1 MEKELESLTKRTER
15 MREKVRCAF
24 CGPRLVVALCS
35 WSAPLSIAWHCV
47 CLTWRVQTCLQAKGF
62 PKYEEM
68 LNAARKLRTEQERE
82 DELQNQA
89 QDQRAQLDR
98 SMTKYQRVQEQLREV
113 RSTGVTGGSDGL
125 MRRIEEENNMFK
137 FLSTEKL
144 PNEIEEKKKSLAEL
158 MAVVQQ
164 PSMFQDDLNELH
176 NKIDTLR
183 AETNQLIEKRMVATT
198 QDDPLALFRQQASII
213 TRKKENKSNE
223 LKEQQDELA
232 EFEEHVSKKRAIAE
246 KRGPRMLKN
255 DEFKRYV
262 ASCAP
267 KAQTTKPKRRSWR
280 TSTWRSL
287 C

>member
-1 MEKELESLTKRTER
+1 
-15 MREKVRCAF
+15 
-24 CGPRLVVALCS
+24 
-35 WSAPLSIAWHCV
+35 
-47 CLTWRVQTCLQAKGF
+47 
-62 PKYEEM
+62 
-68 LNAARKLRTEQERE
+68 
-82 DELQNQA
+82 
-89 QDQRAQLDR
+89 
-98 SMTKYQRVQEQLREV
+98 
-113 RSTGVTGGSDGL
+113 
-125 MRRIEEENNMFK
+125 
-137 FLSTEKL
+137 
-144 PNEIEEKKKSLAEL
+144 
-158 MAVVQQ
+158 
-164 PSMFQDDLNELH
+164 MFQDDLNELH

-183 AETNQLIEKRMVATT
+183 AETNQVIKKRMVATT
-198 QDDPLALFRQQASII
+198 QDDPLALSRQQASII